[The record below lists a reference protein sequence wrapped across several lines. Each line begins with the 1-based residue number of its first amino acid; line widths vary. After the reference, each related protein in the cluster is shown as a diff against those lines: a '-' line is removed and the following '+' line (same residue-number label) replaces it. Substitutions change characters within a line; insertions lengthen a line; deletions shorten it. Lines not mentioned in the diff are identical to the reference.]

1 MSRVFAY
8 PPARL
13 AGDYIRAAF
22 GLGGALLFW
31 LLLPAAPQIH
41 AVFGGLTLLFLLF
54 TIRTVWRQLVRVEVS
69 DDAISMAPPRRGPLA
84 WRDIVRIDL
93 RYYSTRRNRK
103 DGWVTLRLTGPGTR
117 IVIDSDLDGFDWV
130 ARRSAEV
137 ARRNGIALSDTT
149 RANFLALGMGV
160 AESLRPDA

>member
-1 MSRVFAY
+1 MTRVYGY

-13 AGDYIRAAF
+13 VGDYIRSGL
-22 GLGGALLFW
+22 GLGGAAAFW
-31 LLLPAAPQIH
+31 VLLPPEPQIH
-41 AVFGGLTLLFLLF
+41 AIFGGLTLLFLLF

-93 RYYSTRRNRK
+93 RYYSTRRNLK
-103 DGWVTLRLTGPGTR
+103 DGWTTLRLTGSGTR

-130 ARRSAEV
+130 ARRA
-137 ARRNGIALSDTT
+137 AAAAQANQLRLSDAT
-149 RANFLALGMGV
+149 RANFLALGMA
-160 AESLRPDA
+160 AEAGAQPDA

>member
-1 MSRVFAY
+1 
-8 PPARL
+8 
-13 AGDYIRAAF
+13 
-22 GLGGALLFW
+22 
-31 LLLPAAPQIH
+31 
-41 AVFGGLTLLFLLF
+41 
-54 TIRTVWRQLVRVEVS
+54 
-69 DDAISMAPPRRGPLA
+69 
-84 WRDIVRIDL
+84 
-93 RYYSTRRNRK
+93 
-103 DGWVTLRLTGPGTR
+103 LTGPGTR